1 MFASLPI
8 TLVFIGASE
17 RVTLSSKG
25 GNEEF
30 AYVVE
35 GELIFTVEGEEYRLG
50 SGDSIYLLS
59 TVPHAIHNDTD
70 EPAKVLWVLTPRFN
84 LRWGEAG
91 DRCWGNPGGSRPWVA
106 ATRTFGGRTRTAL
119 RANAGLVY

>member
-70 EPAKVLWVLTPRFN
+70 EPAKVLWVLTPRFI
-84 LRWGEAG
+84 
-91 DRCWGNPGGSRPWVA
+91 
-106 ATRTFGGRTRTAL
+106 
-119 RANAGLVY
+119 